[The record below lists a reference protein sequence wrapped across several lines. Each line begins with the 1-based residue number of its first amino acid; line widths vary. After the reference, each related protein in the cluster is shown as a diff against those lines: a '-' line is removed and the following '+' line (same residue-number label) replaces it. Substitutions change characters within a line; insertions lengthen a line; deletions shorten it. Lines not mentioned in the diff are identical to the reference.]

1 MLRYAFNV
9 DLSIRLIFMRKTIK
23 IIIAL
28 VALTLTVGVI
38 TSCGEVVDRDPDG
51 ESIVDGHSEVYSEVG
66 SDSGSGG
73 DVESSVE
80 GSDESVTVNAMT
92 YEQYNALSAT
102 EQEAFF
108 NSFDTVEDFFAW
120 YNQAKQ
126 EYENNQNYI
135 DAGGKPEINFGDGG
149 KN

>member
-1 MLRYAFNV
+1 
-9 DLSIRLIFMRKTIK
+9 MRKTIK

-51 ESIVDGHSEVYSEVG
+51 ESIVDGHSEVYSEVYSEDG

>member
-1 MLRYAFNV
+1 
-9 DLSIRLIFMRKTIK
+9 MRKTIK

-38 TSCGEVVDRDPDG
+38 TSCGEVVDRDLDG
-51 ESIVDGHSEVYSEVG
+51 ESRVDGHSEVYSEDG
-66 SDSGSGG
+66 SDSGSGSAA
-73 DVESSVE
+73 ESSVE
-80 GSDESVTVNAMT
+80 SGDESVTVNAMT

-102 EQEAFF
+102 EQEAFY